1 MKKYFCLFIFL
12 WIGTLWAVDTA
23 PRLNKYGALELD
35 GTSWFVTFVNKN
47 WTAFFYEG
55 SWRDPVFHR
64 KGECTSGS
72 AAFRVTIPDFPEGEL
87 KLALKPDG
95 KQFRYRADVSFA
107 APAEL
112 ASLSLE
118 ARLPEKK
125 YAGKS
130 LKIDG
135 TPFVLPREKQKG
147 LIVQRRAAMLEIPAE
162 NGGIS
167 LRGDFE
173 LHIQDN
179 RSYKL
184 PSYTVR
190 IRLTPGYGK
199 ISAASQA
206 LTVQCGEGKGIP
218 LDLRKAANA
227 GFADDVAND
236 GKGGWTDQGPENDL
250 RKLTPGKQVMKGIMF
265 HVIDPA
271 ENSGKSCIMLAGR
284 ARPEFP
290 ASAVCEVPEGV
301 SGTTL
306 YLLHA
311 VAWPSPRVGSIK
323 VTYRDGSVDTFKVR
337 GDREVGN
344 WWGPVP
350 YPNGEVVWTAEN
362 ATAYIGLFRSRFK
375 LRPLPVARVEF
386 RSGKEAV
393 WGIVG
398 ATVSDWEAPRSEE
411 APYFIVAGDA
421 WREIP
426 FYKEIR
432 KGSALD
438 FSDTLDAPAG
448 KYGPLIRRGDK
459 LVFRDRPETPVRF
472 YGTNISG
479 TSFYL
484 TREQADRFADRMA
497 ACGFNQIRIHHHDE
511 PLTDTVSTRLLPK
524 PMDQLEYLIAAL
536 KKRGI
541 YISTDLYVSRVPD
554 RGEIPE
560 FPDRAIGMN
569 EYKGLFWIMDS
580 VYENWKEYC
589 RAFLNHVNP
598 YTGLALKD
606 DPVLISLNI
615 INEGNIDK
623 AVNAS
628 PQVKECYRKAFL
640 EWLAAKKLR
649 EPEER
654 SGQQR
659 LFSAF
664 LLDTYRRRS
673 RQMVKF
679 IRELGVNCI
688 LADSNML
695 TGPML
700 SVMRSEYDFVD
711 NHVYWAGPSG
721 TYDVPSTC
729 SQRSAISRGTSPDE
743 IFLTRLYGK
752 PFSVS
757 EFDFCKPNIFRAEGP
772 LMMASYA
779 GLQGWD
785 MLCQFA
791 WSHWNGDITKELVG
805 NHFNISTDCVKALS
819 NQLGAALF
827 RTGSVRPAPAA
838 LVTVIGS
845 ADGLIAGQEYSMPL
859 NRLGRV
865 VRLGGIVGN
874 GTDDPLKD
882 LPSDA
887 VALINTGD
895 NFPEYRGKLPVLD
908 ARKARP
914 DYLPELKSLH
924 VVPDELIDPE
934 SGKLNAA
941 NGQIFSNTRK
951 QTFAVLTPECE
962 AFILPAGE
970 NWSGKFWQVRNQ
982 KGRGVFAALSRDRQP
997 LAESRRILLFHL
1009 TDTQAFKAEFSS
1021 PKMTRIIRWGQVPH
1035 MAAAGSAEISLPG
1048 GKGMELYA
1056 LDTAG
1061 QRLASIPLTFRD
1073 GRAFAK
1079 LNVFNPFGQTMLYE
1093 LVRKQK

>member
-1 MKKYFCLFIFL
+1 MQKFFCLFIL
-12 WIGTLWAVDTA
+12 LLAGALSAAGTA
-23 PRLNKYGALELD
+23 PRLNEFGALELD
-35 GTSWFVTFVNKN
+35 GTSWLVTFVNKS
-47 WTAFFYEG
+47 WTAFSYDG
-55 SWRDPVFHR
+55 RWRDAVFHR
-64 KGECTSGS
+64 REGGTDS
-72 AAFRVTIPDFPEGEL
+72 AAFRVTIPDFPAGEL
-87 KLALKPDG
+87 KLALTPEG
-95 KQFRYRADVSFA
+95 ESFRYRADVSFTE
-107 APAEL
+107 PAEL

-118 ARLPEKK
+118 TRLPVKE
-125 YAGKS
+125 YAGNT

-135 TPFVLPREKQKG
+135 KPFMLPREEQKG
-147 LIVQRRAAMLEIPAE
+147 LIVHRRAAMLEIPAR
-162 NGGIS
+162 NGWIS

-179 RSYKL
+179 RAYKL

-190 IRLTPGYGK
+190 IRLTPGFGR
-199 ISAASQA
+199 ITAASLA
-206 LTVQCGEGKGIP
+206 LTVRCGEGKGIP
-218 LDLRKAANA
+218 LDLRRVVNA
-227 GFADDVAND
+227 GFADDVAGD

-250 RKLTPGKQVMKGIMF
+250 RMLTPGRQVMKGITF
-265 HVIDPA
+265 DVIDPA
-271 ENSGKSCIMLAGR
+271 KNGGRSCIMLAGK
-284 ARPEFP
+284 ARPKFP
-290 ASAVCEVPEGV
+290 DAAACEVPENV

-311 VAWPSPRVGSIK
+311 IAWPGPQVGSVK
-323 VTYRDGSVDTFKVR
+323 VTYRDGSADTFEVR
-337 GDREVGN
+337 GGREVGN
-344 WWGPVP
+344 WWGPAQ

-362 ATAYIGLFRSRFK
+362 AVAYVGLFRSRFA

-386 RSGKEAV
+386 RSAKEAV

-398 ATVSDWEAPRSEE
+398 ATVSDWEAPRSEV
-411 APYFIVAGDA
+411 APYFIIAGDE

-426 FYKEIR
+426 FYKEIE
-432 KGSALD
+432 KGSILD
-438 FSDTLDAPAG
+438 FSDRLDAPAG
-448 KYGPLIRRGDK
+448 KYGPLVRRGDK

-484 TREQADRFADRMA
+484 DKAQADRFADRMA

-511 PLTDTVSTRLLPK
+511 PLTDTVSTRLQPER
-524 PMDQLEYLIAAL
+524 MDQLEYLIAAL

-541 YISTDLYVSRVPD
+541 YVSTDLYVSRVTG

-560 FPDRAIGMN
+560 FPDRVIAG

-580 VYENWKEYC
+580 VFENWKEYC

-606 DPVLISLNI
+606 DPVLISINI

-623 AVNAS
+623 TAEAS
-628 PQVKECYRKAFL
+628 PLVREHYRKAYL

-649 EPEER
+649 EPDDR
-654 SGQQR
+654 DGRQR

-664 LLDTYRRRS
+664 LLETYRRRS
-673 RQMVKF
+673 RQMVEF
-679 IRELGVNCI
+679 IREQGVTCI

-700 SVMRSEYDFVD
+700 SVMRSGYDFVD

-721 TYDVPSTC
+721 TYDVPSAC
-729 SQRSAISRGTSPDE
+729 SQRSAVSHGTSPDE
-743 IFLTRLYGK
+743 IFLTRLFGK

-757 EFDFCKPNIFRAEGP
+757 EFDFCKPNVFRAEGP

-791 WSHWNGDITKELVG
+791 WSHWNGDITKDLVA
-805 NHFNISTDCVKALS
+805 NHFNIANDCVKALS

-827 RTGSVRPAPAA
+827 RSGSVRPAPAA

-845 ADGLIAGQEYSMPL
+845 ADGLIAGQEYSMSL
-859 NRLGRV
+859 SRLGRV

-874 GTDDPLKD
+874 GTDDPMKS
-882 LPSDA
+882 LPPDT
-887 VALINTGD
+887 VALIDTGD

-908 ARKARP
+908 ARRKGNDFLAKLKALR
-914 DYLPELKSLH
+914 
-924 VVPDELIDPE
+924 VVPDDLIDLD
-934 SGKLNAA
+934 SGRLDGA

-951 QTFAVLTPECE
+951 QTFSVLTPECE
-962 AFILPAGE
+962 AFILPSGE
-970 NWSGKFWQVRNQ
+970 NCSGKFWQVRNL
-982 KGRGVFAALSRDRQP
+982 KGRGVFAALSRDGRP

-1009 TDTQAFKAEFSS
+1009 TDTQAFKAKFSS
-1021 PKMTRIIRWGQVPH
+1021 PEMTLIERWGQLPH
-1035 MAAAGSAEISLPG
+1035 MAAAGTAEVSFPAG
-1048 GKGMELYA
+1048 EGAELYA

-1061 QRLASIPLTFRD
+1061 RRLAPVPLTLRE
-1073 GRAFAK
+1073 GRASAR

-1093 LVRKQK
+1093 LVRK

>member
-1 MKKYFCLFIFL
+1 MQKFFCLFILFL
-12 WIGTLWAVDTA
+12 AGALSAAGTA
-23 PRLNKYGALELD
+23 PRLNEFGALELD
-35 GTSWFVTFVNKN
+35 GTSWLVTFVNKN
-47 WTAFFYEG
+47 WTAFSYDG
-55 SWRDPVFHR
+55 RWRDAVFHR
-64 KGECTSGS
+64 REGGTDS
-72 AAFRVTIPDFPEGEL
+72 AAFRVTIPDFPAGEL
-87 KLALKPDG
+87 KLALTPEG
-95 KQFRYRADVSFA
+95 ESFRYRADVAFA
-107 APAEL
+107 EPAEL

-118 ARLPEKK
+118 ARLPVKK
-125 YAGKS
+125 YAGNT

-135 TPFVLPREKQKG
+135 RPFVLPREEQKG
-147 LIVQRRAAMLEIPAE
+147 LIIQRRAAMLEIPAR
-162 NGGIS
+162 NGWIS

-179 RSYKL
+179 RPYKL
-184 PSYTVR
+184 PNYTVR

-199 ISAASQA
+199 ITAASLA
-206 LTVQCGEGKGIP
+206 LTVQCDEGRGTP
-218 LDLRKAANA
+218 LDLRKAVNA
-227 GFADDVAND
+227 GFADDVADD

-250 RKLTPGKQVMKGIMF
+250 RKLTPGRQVMKGITF
-265 HVIDPA
+265 DVIDPA
-271 ENSGKSCIMLAGR
+271 KNGGKSCIMLAGR
-284 ARPEFP
+284 ARQEFP
-290 ASAVCEVPEGV
+290 AAAVCEVPEGV

-311 VAWPSPRVGSIK
+311 VAWPSSQVGSIK
-323 VTYRDGSVDTFKVR
+323 VTYRDGSADAFEVR
-337 GDREVGN
+337 GGREVGN
-344 WWGPVP
+344 WWSPVP
-350 YPNGEVVWTAEN
+350 YPNGEVVWGAEN
-362 ATAYIGLFRSRFK
+362 AVAYVGLFRSRFA

-386 RSGKEAV
+386 RSAKEAV

-398 ATVSDWEAPRSEE
+398 ATVSDWEAPHSEE
-411 APYFIVAGDA
+411 APYFIVAGDV

-426 FYKEIR
+426 FYKEIE
-432 KGSALD
+432 KGSILD

-479 TSFYL
+479 TSYYL
-484 TREQADRFADRMA
+484 DREQADRFADRMA

-511 PLTDTVSTRLLPK
+511 PLTATVSTRLLPK

-541 YISTDLYVSRVPD
+541 YISTDLYVSRIPG

-560 FPDRAIGMN
+560 FPDRALGMD
-569 EYKGLFWIMDS
+569 EYKGLFWLMDS

-623 AVNAS
+623 TANAS
-628 PQVKECYRKAFL
+628 PLVKECYRKAFL

-673 RQMVKF
+673 RQMVRF

-757 EFDFCKPNIFRAEGP
+757 EFDFCKPNVFRAEGP
-772 LMMASYA
+772 LLMASYA

-791 WSHWNGDITKELVG
+791 WSHWNGDITKELVA

-827 RTGSVRPAPAA
+827 RSGSVRPAPAA
-838 LVTVIGS
+838 LVTVIGG
-845 ADGLIAGQEYSMPL
+845 ADGLIAGLEYSMPL

-874 GTDDPLKD
+874 GTDDPMKN
-882 LPSDA
+882 LPPDT
-887 VALINTGD
+887 VALIDTGD

-908 ARKARP
+908 ARKRLP
-914 DYLPELKSLH
+914 DYLAELKSLH

-951 QTFAVLTPECE
+951 QTFSVLTPECE
-962 AFILPAGE
+962 AFVLPAGE
-970 NWSGKFWQVRNQ
+970 NGDGEFFRVKNR
-982 KGRGVFAALSRDRQP
+982 KGRGVFAALARDGRP
-997 LAESRRILLFHL
+997 LADSRRILLFHL
-1009 TDTQAFKAEFSS
+1009 TDTQAFKAKFSS
-1021 PKMTRIIRWGQVPH
+1021 PEMTLIERWGQLPH
-1035 MAAAGSAEISLPG
+1035 MAAAGTAEVSFPAG
-1048 GKGMELYA
+1048 EGTELYA

-1061 QRLASIPLTFRD
+1061 RRLASIPLTFRD
-1073 GRAFAK
+1073 GRTSAE
-1079 LNVFNPFGQTMLYE
+1079 LNIFNPFGQTMLYE
-1093 LVRKQK
+1093 LVRK

>member
-179 RSYKL
+179 RPYKL
-184 PSYTVR
+184 PNYTVR

-271 ENSGKSCIMLAGR
+271 ENGGKSCIMLAGR

-398 ATVSDWEAPRSEE
+398 ATVSNWEAPRSEE

-484 TREQADRFADRMA
+484 SREQADRFADRMA

-511 PLTDTVSTRLLPK
+511 PLTDTVSTRLKPK

-711 NHVYWAGPSG
+711 NHVYWAGSSG

-874 GTDDPLKD
+874 GTDDPLKN

-1061 QRLASIPLTFRD
+1061 RRLASIPLTFRD

-1093 LVRKQK
+1093 LVRKQE

>member
-147 LIVQRRAAMLEIPAE
+147 LIIQRRAAMLEIPAE

-199 ISAASQA
+199 ISAASLA

-250 RKLTPGKQVMKGIMF
+250 RKLTPGKRVMKGIMF

-271 ENSGKSCIMLAGR
+271 ENGGKSCIMLAGR

-311 VAWPSPRVGSIK
+311 VAWPSLRVGSIK

-511 PLTDTVSTRLLPK
+511 PLTETVSTRLKPK

-1061 QRLASIPLTFRD
+1061 RRLASIPLTFRD

>member
-1 MKKYFCLFIFL
+1 MQKFFCLFIL
-12 WIGTLWAVDTA
+12 LLAGALSAAGTA
-23 PRLNKYGALELD
+23 PRLNEFGALELD
-35 GTSWFVTFVNKN
+35 GTSWLVTFVNKS
-47 WTAFFYEG
+47 WTAFSYDG
-55 SWRDPVFHR
+55 RWRDAVFHR
-64 KGECTSGS
+64 REGGTDS
-72 AAFRVTIPDFPEGEL
+72 AAFRVTIPDFPAGEL
-87 KLALKPDG
+87 KLALTPEG
-95 KQFRYRADVSFA
+95 ESFRYRADVSFTE
-107 APAEL
+107 PAEL

-118 ARLPEKK
+118 TRLPVKE
-125 YAGKS
+125 YAGNT

-135 TPFVLPREKQKG
+135 KPFMLPREEQKG
-147 LIVQRRAAMLEIPAE
+147 LIVHRRAAMLEIPAR
-162 NGGIS
+162 NGWIS

-179 RSYKL
+179 RAYKL

-190 IRLTPGYGK
+190 IRLTPGFGR
-199 ISAASQA
+199 ITAASLA
-206 LTVQCGEGKGIP
+206 LTVRCGEGKGIP
-218 LDLRKAANA
+218 LDLRRVVNA
-227 GFADDVAND
+227 GFADDVAGD

-250 RKLTPGKQVMKGIMF
+250 RMLTPGRQVMKGITF
-265 HVIDPA
+265 DVIDPA
-271 ENSGKSCIMLAGR
+271 KNGGRSCIMLAGK
-284 ARPEFP
+284 ARPKFP
-290 ASAVCEVPEGV
+290 DAAACEVPENV

-311 VAWPSPRVGSIK
+311 IAWPGPQVGSVK
-323 VTYRDGSVDTFKVR
+323 VTYRDGSADTFEVR
-337 GDREVGN
+337 GGREVGN
-344 WWGPVP
+344 WWGPAQ

-362 ATAYIGLFRSRFK
+362 AVAYVGLFRSRFA

-386 RSGKEAV
+386 RSAKEAV

-398 ATVSDWEAPRSEE
+398 ATVSDWEAPRSEV
-411 APYFIVAGDA
+411 APYFIIAGDE

-426 FYKEIR
+426 FYKEIE
-432 KGSALD
+432 KGSILD

-448 KYGPLIRRGDK
+448 KYGPLVRRGDK

-484 TREQADRFADRMA
+484 DKAQADRFADRMA

-511 PLTDTVSTRLLPK
+511 PLTDTVSTRLQPER
-524 PMDQLEYLIAAL
+524 MDQLEYLIAAL

-541 YISTDLYVSRVPD
+541 YVSTDLYVSRVTG

-560 FPDRAIGMN
+560 FPDRVIAG

-580 VYENWKEYC
+580 VFENWKEYC

-606 DPVLISLNI
+606 DPVLISINI

-623 AVNAS
+623 TAEAS
-628 PQVKECYRKAFL
+628 PLVREHYRKAYL

-649 EPEER
+649 EPDDR
-654 SGQQR
+654 DGRQR

-664 LLDTYRRRS
+664 LLETYRRRS
-673 RQMVKF
+673 RQMVEF
-679 IRELGVNCI
+679 VREQGVTCI

-700 SVMRSEYDFVD
+700 SVMRSGYDFVD

-721 TYDVPSTC
+721 TYDVPSAC
-729 SQRSAISRGTSPDE
+729 SQRSAVSHGTSPDE
-743 IFLTRLYGK
+743 IFLTRLFGK

-757 EFDFCKPNIFRAEGP
+757 EFDFCKPNVFRAEGP

-791 WSHWNGDITKELVG
+791 WSHWNGDITKDLVA
-805 NHFNISTDCVKALS
+805 NHFNIANDCVKALS

-827 RTGSVRPAPAA
+827 RSGSVRPAPAA

-845 ADGLIAGQEYSMPL
+845 ADGLIAGQEYSMSL
-859 NRLGRV
+859 SRLGRV

-874 GTDDPLKD
+874 GTDDPMKS
-882 LPSDA
+882 LPPDT
-887 VALINTGD
+887 VALIDTGD

-908 ARKARP
+908 ARRKGNDFLAKLKALR
-914 DYLPELKSLH
+914 
-924 VVPDELIDPE
+924 VVSDDLIDLE
-934 SGKLNAA
+934 SGRLDGA

-951 QTFAVLTPECE
+951 QTFSVLTPECE
-962 AFILPAGE
+962 AFILPSGE
-970 NWSGKFWQVRNQ
+970 NCSGKFWQVRNL
-982 KGRGVFAALSRDRQP
+982 KGRGVFAALSRDGRP

-1009 TDTQAFKAEFSS
+1009 TDTQAFKAKFSS
-1021 PKMTRIIRWGQVPH
+1021 PEMTLIERWGQLPH
-1035 MAAAGSAEISLPG
+1035 MAAAGTAEVSFPAG
-1048 GKGMELYA
+1048 EGAELYA

-1061 QRLASIPLTFRD
+1061 RRLAPVPLTLRE
-1073 GRAFAK
+1073 GRASAR

-1093 LVRKQK
+1093 LVRK

>member
-1 MKKYFCLFIFL
+1 MKKHLL
-12 WIGTLWAVDTA
+12 ALLLLGVLPAVGA
-23 PRLNKYGALELD
+23 VPRLNEFGALELD
-35 GTSWFVTFVNKN
+35 DTSWLVTFVNKS
-47 WTAFFYEG
+47 WTAFSYDG
-55 SWRDPVFHR
+55 RWRDAVFQR
-64 KGECTSGS
+64 REGETDS
-72 AAFRVTIPDFPEGEL
+72 AAFRVTIPDFPAGEL
-87 KLALKPDG
+87 KLALTPERDN
-95 KQFRYRADVSFA
+95 FRYRADVAFA
-107 APAEL
+107 EPAEL

-118 ARLPEKK
+118 AQLPVKK
-125 YAGKS
+125 YAGNT

-135 TPFVLPREKQKG
+135 KPFVLPRKEQKG
-147 LIVQRRAAMLEIPAE
+147 FMIQRRAAMLEIPAE
-162 NGGIS
+162 SGWIS
-167 LRGDFE
+167 FRGDFE

-179 RSYKL
+179 RPYKL
-184 PSYTVR
+184 PNYTVR

-199 ISAASQA
+199 ITAASLT
-206 LTVQCGEGKGIP
+206 LTVQCGEGKGTP
-218 LDLRKAANA
+218 LDLRSAVNA
-227 GFADDVAND
+227 GFADDVADD

-250 RKLTPGKQVMKGIMF
+250 RMLPTGRQVMKGIVF
-265 HVIDPA
+265 DVIDPA
-271 ENSGKSCIMLAGR
+271 ENGGKSCIMLAGK

-290 ASAVCEVPEGV
+290 DTAVCEVPDGV
-301 SGTTL
+301 SGSWF

-311 VAWPSPRVGSIK
+311 IAWPEPQVGSVK
-323 VTYRDGSVDTFKVR
+323 VTYRDGSADTFDVR
-337 GDREVGN
+337 GGREVGN
-344 WWGPVP
+344 WWVP
-350 YPNGEVVWTAEN
+350 TQCPNGEVVWTAEN
-362 ATAYIGLFRSRFK
+362 VVAYVGLFRSRFA
-375 LRPLPVARVEF
+375 LRPLPVVRVEF
-386 RSGKEAV
+386 RSAKEAV

-398 ATVSDWEAPRSEE
+398 ATVSDREAPRSED
-411 APYFIVAGDA
+411 APYFIVAGEV

-426 FYKEIR
+426 FYREIE
-432 KGSALD
+432 KGSILD

-479 TSFYL
+479 NSYYL
-484 TREQADRFADRMA
+484 DREQADRFADRMA

-511 PLTDTVSTRLLPK
+511 PLTDTVSTRLQPK

-541 YISTDLYVSRVPD
+541 YITTDLYVSRFPG

-560 FPDRAIGMN
+560 FPDRELGMG
-569 EYKGLFWIMDS
+569 EYKGLFWLMDS

-623 AVNAS
+623 AANAS
-628 PQVKECYRKAFL
+628 PLVKERYRKAFL

-649 EPEER
+649 EPEMR
-654 SGQQR
+654 SEQQR

-664 LLDTYRRRS
+664 LLETYRRRS
-673 RQMVKF
+673 RQMVEF
-679 IRELGVNCI
+679 IREQGVNCI

-729 SQRSAISRGTSPDE
+729 DQRSAISHGTSPDE

-757 EFDFCKPNIFRAEGP
+757 EFDFCKPNVFRAEGP
-772 LMMASYA
+772 LLMASYA

-791 WSHWNGDITKELVG
+791 WSHWNGDITKELVS

-827 RTGSVRPAPAA
+827 RLGSVRSAPAA

-874 GTDDPLKD
+874 GTDDPMKS
-882 LPSDA
+882 LPPDT
-887 VALINTGD
+887 VALIDTGD
-895 NFPEYRGKLPVLD
+895 NFPEYHGKLPVLD
-908 ARKARP
+908 ARRKGDDFLAKLKA
-914 DYLPELKSLH
+914 LQ
-924 VVPDELIDPE
+924 VVPDRLIDQE
-934 SGKLNAA
+934 SGRLDGA

-962 AFILPAGE
+962 AFVLPAGE
-970 NWSGKFWQVRNQ
+970 NADGEFFRVKNR
-982 KGRGVFAALSRDRQP
+982 KGRGVFAALARDGRP

-1009 TDTQAFKAEFSS
+1009 TDTQAFKAEFAS
-1021 PKMTRIIRWGQVPH
+1021 PKMTRIERWGQLPH
-1035 MAAAGSAEISLPG
+1035 MAAAGTAEISLPG

-1061 QRLASIPLTFRD
+1061 RRLAPISLAFRD
-1073 GRAFAK
+1073 GRAFAE

-1093 LVRKQK
+1093 LIRK

>member
-107 APAEL
+107 APADL
-112 ASLSLE
+112 ALLSLE

-162 NGGIS
+162 NSGIS

-179 RSYKL
+179 RPYKL
-184 PSYTVR
+184 PNYTVR

-227 GFADDVAND
+227 GFADNVAND

-271 ENSGKSCIMLAGR
+271 ENGGKSCIMLAGR

-323 VTYRDGSVDTFKVR
+323 VTYRDGSVNTFKVR

-511 PLTDTVSTRLLPK
+511 PLTETVSTRLKPK

-874 GTDDPLKD
+874 GTDDPLKN

-1061 QRLASIPLTFRD
+1061 RRLASIPLTFRD

>member
-1 MKKYFCLFIFL
+1 
-12 WIGTLWAVDTA
+12 
-23 PRLNKYGALELD
+23 
-35 GTSWFVTFVNKN
+35 
-47 WTAFFYEG
+47 
-55 SWRDPVFHR
+55 
-64 KGECTSGS
+64 
-72 AAFRVTIPDFPEGEL
+72 
-87 KLALKPDG
+87 
-95 KQFRYRADVSFA
+95 
-107 APAEL
+107 
-112 ASLSLE
+112 
-118 ARLPEKK
+118 
-125 YAGKS
+125 
-130 LKIDG
+130 
-135 TPFVLPREKQKG
+135 PFMLPREEQKG
-147 LIVQRRAAMLEIPAE
+147 LIVHRRAAMLEIPAR
-162 NGGIS
+162 NGWIS

-179 RSYKL
+179 RAYKL

-190 IRLTPGYGK
+190 IRLTPGFGR
-199 ISAASQA
+199 ITAASLA
-206 LTVQCGEGKGIP
+206 LTVRCGEGKGIP
-218 LDLRKAANA
+218 LDLRRVVNA
-227 GFADDVAND
+227 GFADDVAGD

-250 RKLTPGKQVMKGIMF
+250 RMLTPGRQVMKGITF
-265 HVIDPA
+265 DVIDPA
-271 ENSGKSCIMLAGR
+271 KNGGRSCIMLAGK
-284 ARPEFP
+284 ARPKFP
-290 ASAVCEVPEGV
+290 DAAACEVPENV

-311 VAWPSPRVGSIK
+311 IAWPGPQVGSVK
-323 VTYRDGSVDTFKVR
+323 VTYRDGSADTFEVR
-337 GDREVGN
+337 GGREVGN
-344 WWGPVP
+344 WWGPAQ

-362 ATAYIGLFRSRFK
+362 AVAYVGLFRSRFA

-386 RSGKEAV
+386 RSAKEAV

-398 ATVSDWEAPRSEE
+398 ATVSDWEAPRSEV
-411 APYFIVAGDA
+411 APYFIIAGDE

-426 FYKEIR
+426 FYKEIE
-432 KGSALD
+432 KGSILD

-448 KYGPLIRRGDK
+448 KYGPLVRRGDK

-484 TREQADRFADRMA
+484 DKAQADRFADRMA

-511 PLTDTVSTRLLPK
+511 PLTDTVSTRLQPER
-524 PMDQLEYLIAAL
+524 MDQLEYLIAAL

-541 YISTDLYVSRVPD
+541 YVSTDLYVSRVTG

-560 FPDRAIGMN
+560 FPDRVIAG

-580 VYENWKEYC
+580 VFENWKEYC

-606 DPVLISLNI
+606 DPVLISINI

-623 AVNAS
+623 TAEAS
-628 PQVKECYRKAFL
+628 PLVREHYRKAYL

-649 EPEER
+649 EPDDR
-654 SGQQR
+654 DGRQR

-664 LLDTYRRRS
+664 LLETYRRRS
-673 RQMVKF
+673 RQMVEF
-679 IRELGVNCI
+679 IREQGVTCI

-700 SVMRSEYDFVD
+700 SVMRSGYDFVD

-721 TYDVPSTC
+721 TYDVPSAC
-729 SQRSAISRGTSPDE
+729 SQRSAVSHGTSPDE

-757 EFDFCKPNIFRAEGP
+757 EFDFCKPNVFRAEGP

-791 WSHWNGDITKELVG
+791 WSHWNGDITKDLVA
-805 NHFNISTDCVKALS
+805 NHFNIANDCVKALS

-827 RTGSVRPAPAA
+827 RSGSVRPAPAA

-845 ADGLIAGQEYSMPL
+845 ADGLIAGQEYSMSL
-859 NRLGRV
+859 SRLGRV

-874 GTDDPLKD
+874 GTDDPMKS
-882 LPSDA
+882 LPPDT
-887 VALINTGD
+887 VALIDTGD

-908 ARKARP
+908 ARRKGNDFLAKLKALR
-914 DYLPELKSLH
+914 
-924 VVPDELIDPE
+924 VVPDDLIDLE
-934 SGKLNAA
+934 SGRLDGA

-951 QTFAVLTPECE
+951 QTFSVLTPECE
-962 AFILPAGE
+962 AFILPSGE
-970 NWSGKFWQVRNQ
+970 NCSGKFWQVRNL
-982 KGRGVFAALSRDRQP
+982 KGRGVFAALSRDGRP

-1009 TDTQAFKAEFSS
+1009 TDTQAFKAKFSS
-1021 PKMTRIIRWGQVPH
+1021 PEMTLIERWGQLPH
-1035 MAAAGSAEISLPG
+1035 MAAAGTAEVSFPAG
-1048 GKGMELYA
+1048 EGAELYA

-1061 QRLASIPLTFRD
+1061 RRLAPVPLTLRE
-1073 GRAFAK
+1073 GRASAR

-1093 LVRKQK
+1093 LVRK

>member
-1 MKKYFCLFIFL
+1 MKKHLCLLLL
-12 WIGTLWAVDTA
+12 WMGALQAAETA
-23 PRLNKYGALELD
+23 PRLNEYGALELD
-35 GTSWFVTFVNKN
+35 GTSWLVTFVNKN
-47 WTAFFYEG
+47 WTAFSYEG
-55 SWRDPVFHR
+55 RWRDPVFHR
-64 KGECTSGS
+64 KGKYSSDS
-72 AAFRVTIPDFPEGEL
+72 AVFRVTIPDFPAGEL
-87 KLALKPDG
+87 KLTLKPDG
-95 KQFRYRADVSFA
+95 EHFRYRADVSFA
-107 APAEL
+107 DPAEL

-118 ARLPEKK
+118 TRLPEKK

-135 TPFVLPREKQKG
+135 KPFVLPREKQKG
-147 LIVQRRAAMLEIPAE
+147 LIIQRRAAMLEIPAE

-179 RSYKL
+179 RVYKL

-190 IRLTPGYGK
+190 IRLTPGYGR
-199 ISAASQA
+199 ITSASLGLA
-206 LTVQCGEGKGIP
+206 VQCGVGKGTP
-218 LDLRKAANA
+218 LDLSKAVNA
-227 GFADDVAND
+227 GFADDVADD

-250 RKLTPGKQVMKGIMF
+250 RMLTPGRQMMKGITF
-265 HVIDPA
+265 DVIDPA
-271 ENSGKSCIMLAGR
+271 KNGGKSCIMLAGR

-290 ASAVCEVPEGV
+290 AAAVCEVPEGV

-311 VAWPSPRVGSIK
+311 VAWPSPQVGSIK
-323 VTYRDGSVDTFKVR
+323 VTYRDGSADTFEVR
-337 GDREVGN
+337 GSREVGN
-344 WWGPVP
+344 WWSPVP

-362 ATAYIGLFRSRFK
+362 AVAYVGLFRSRFT
-375 LRPLPVARVEF
+375 LRPLPVVRVEF
-386 RSGKEAV
+386 RSAKKAV

-411 APYFIVAGDA
+411 APYFIVSGDA

-479 TSFYL
+479 TSYYL
-484 TREQADRFADRMA
+484 DREQADRFADRMA
-497 ACGFNQIRIHHHDE
+497 ASGFNQIRIHHHDE
-511 PLTDTVSTRLLPK
+511 PLTGTVSTRLQPK
-524 PMDQLEYLIAAL
+524 RMDQLEYLIAAL

-541 YISTDLYVSRVPD
+541 YVSSDLYVSRITD

-560 FPDRAIGMN
+560 FPDRAIGLD

-623 AVNAS
+623 TANAS
-628 PQVKECYRKAFL
+628 PLVKERYRKAFL

-649 EPEER
+649 EPEVR
-654 SGQQR
+654 SEQKQ

-664 LLDTYRRRS
+664 LLETYRRRS
-673 RQMVKF
+673 RQMVRF
-679 IRELGVNCI
+679 IREQGVNCI

-729 SQRSAISRGTSPDE
+729 NQRSAISRGTSPDE

-772 LMMASYA
+772 LLMASYA

-791 WSHWNGDITKELVG
+791 WSHWNGDITKDLVA

-865 VRLGGIVGN
+865 VRMGGIVGN
-874 GTDDPLKD
+874 GTDDPLKN
-882 LPSDA
+882 LPSDT

-908 ARKARP
+908 ARKTLP
-914 DYLPELKSLH
+914 DYLAEFKSLH

-982 KGRGVFAALSRDRQP
+982 KGRGIFAALSRDRQP

-1021 PKMTRIIRWGQVPH
+1021 PEMTRIIRWGQVPH

-1093 LVRKQK
+1093 LLRKQE

>member
-1 MKKYFCLFIFL
+1 MQKFFCFFIL
-12 WIGTLWAVDTA
+12 LLAGVLSAAGTA
-23 PRLNKYGALELD
+23 PRLNEFGALELD
-35 GTSWFVTFVNKN
+35 GTSWLVTFVNKS
-47 WTAFFYEG
+47 WTAFSYDG
-55 SWRDPVFHR
+55 RWRDAVFHR
-64 KGECTSGS
+64 REGGTDS
-72 AAFRVTIPDFPEGEL
+72 AAFRATIPDFPAGEL
-87 KLALKPDG
+87 KLALTPEG
-95 KQFRYRADVSFA
+95 ESFRYRADVSFA
-107 APAEL
+107 EPAEL

-118 ARLPEKK
+118 TRLPVKE
-125 YAGKS
+125 YAGNT

-135 TPFVLPREKQKG
+135 KPFMLPREEQKG
-147 LIVQRRAAMLEIPAE
+147 LIVHRRAAMLEIPAR
-162 NGGIS
+162 NGWIS
-167 LRGDFE
+167 IRGDFE

-179 RSYKL
+179 RAYKL

-190 IRLTPGYGK
+190 IRLTPGFGR
-199 ISAASQA
+199 ITAASLA
-206 LTVQCGEGKGIP
+206 LTVRCGEGKGIP
-218 LDLRKAANA
+218 LDLRRAVNA
-227 GFADDVAND
+227 GFADDVAGD

-250 RKLTPGKQVMKGIMF
+250 RMLTPGRQVMKGITF
-265 HVIDPA
+265 DVIDPA
-271 ENSGKSCIMLAGR
+271 KNGGRSCIMLAGG
-284 ARPEFP
+284 ARPDFP
-290 ASAVCEVPEGV
+290 YSAVCEVPENV

-311 VAWPSPRVGSIK
+311 IAWPGPQVGSVK
-323 VTYRDGSVDTFKVR
+323 VTYRDGSADTFEVR
-337 GDREVGN
+337 GGREVGN
-344 WWGPVP
+344 WWAPVSCS
-350 YPNGEVVWTAEN
+350 NGEVVWAAEN
-362 ATAYIGLFRSRFK
+362 VLAYVGLFRSRFA

-386 RSGKEAV
+386 RSARKSV

-398 ATVSDWEAPRSEE
+398 ATVSDWEAPRSEV
-411 APYFIVAGDA
+411 APYFIVAGDE

-426 FYKEIR
+426 FYKEIE
-432 KGSALD
+432 KGSILD

-448 KYGPLIRRGDK
+448 KYGPLVRRGDK

-484 TREQADRFADRMA
+484 DKAQADRFADRMA

-511 PLTDTVSTRLLPK
+511 PLTDTVSTRLQPER
-524 PMDQLEYLIAAL
+524 MDQLEYLIAAL

-541 YISTDLYVSRVPD
+541 YVSTDLYVSRVPG

-560 FPDRAIGMN
+560 FPDRVIAYG

-580 VYENWKEYC
+580 VFENWKEYC

-606 DPVLISLNI
+606 DPVLISINI

-623 AVNAS
+623 TAEAS
-628 PQVKECYRKAFL
+628 PLVREHYRKAYL

-649 EPEER
+649 EPDDR
-654 SGQQR
+654 DGRQR

-664 LLDTYRRRS
+664 LLETYRRRS
-673 RQMVKF
+673 RQMVEF
-679 IRELGVNCI
+679 VREQGVTCI

-700 SVMRSEYDFVD
+700 SVMRSGYDFVD

-721 TYDVPSTC
+721 TYDVPSAC
-729 SQRSAISRGTSPDE
+729 SQRSAVSHGTSPDE

-757 EFDFCKPNIFRAEGP
+757 EFDFCKPNVFRAEGP

-791 WSHWNGDITKELVG
+791 WSHWNGDITKDLVA
-805 NHFNISTDCVKALS
+805 NHFNIANDCVKALS

-827 RTGSVRPAPAA
+827 RSGSVRPAPAA

-845 ADGLIAGQEYSMPL
+845 ADGLIAGQEYSMSL
-859 NRLGRV
+859 SRLGRV

-874 GTDDPLKD
+874 GTDDPMKS
-882 LPSDA
+882 LPPDT
-887 VALINTGD
+887 VALIDTGD

-908 ARKARP
+908 ARRKGNDFLAKLKALR
-914 DYLPELKSLH
+914 
-924 VVPDELIDPE
+924 VVPDDLIDLE
-934 SGKLNAA
+934 SGRLDGA

-951 QTFAVLTPECE
+951 QTFSVLTPECE
-962 AFILPAGE
+962 AFILPSGE
-970 NWSGKFWQVRNQ
+970 NWSGKFWQVRNL
-982 KGRGVFAALSRDRQP
+982 KGRGVFAALSRDGRP

-1009 TDTQAFKAEFSS
+1009 TDTQAFKAKFSS
-1021 PKMTRIIRWGQVPH
+1021 PEMTLIERWGQLPH
-1035 MAAAGSAEISLPG
+1035 MAAAGTAEVSFPAG
-1048 GKGMELYA
+1048 EGAELYA

-1061 QRLASIPLTFRD
+1061 RRLAPVPLTLRE
-1073 GRAFAK
+1073 GRVSAR

-1093 LVRKQK
+1093 LVRK